1 MRKGSWRG
9 ENGVWGRL
17 ACQGREVPVWRS
29 SKKKTHGGER
39 SSVGAGEIPLTI
51 FGVFVLKSGLC
62 FLVRGE
68 NCQQLYK
75 LL

>member
-1 MRKGSWRG
+1 M
-9 ENGVWGRL
+9 
-17 ACQGREVPVWRS
+17 
-29 SKKKTHGGER
+29 
-39 SSVGAGEIPLTI
+39 GAGEIPLTVL
-51 FGVFVLKSGLC
+51 GAFVLKSGLC

>member
-1 MRKGSWRG
+1 MEK
-9 ENGVWGRL
+9 
-17 ACQGREVPVWRS
+17 QQ
-29 SKKKTHGGER
+29 KKTHGGER

-51 FGVFVLKSGLC
+51 FGAFVLKSGLC